1 MVPGRNRGG
10 GLWHVVLVPVLMN
23 LSLVLVMVLGGPRSV
38 GVGGLIVI
46 LVVVVVVAVVL
57 LVLKFKSVAVMGGFD
72 TTKLGLR
79 FGSKTSAVFSE
90 GDSKLPDK

>member
-46 LVVVVVVAVVL
+46 LVVVVVAVVL